1 MTAAGT
7 SYREK
12 NTNNFVCTDH
22 LTFYTLAGYL
32 GIFNTTLLDKH
43 ASKVRLFSKNYFEN
57 LEYWYHY
64 FIFLKKSTVYLWGFK
79 KSSRGWGR
87 KEVKRVR
94 ASVQLSLKCTHIPKL
109 IPQQAIYT
117 HPYVYFCLSHF
128 PFCVVFTLPHIIS
141 IFLFLSPDKIF

>member
-32 GIFNTTLLDKH
+32 EILNTTLLDKH

-57 LEYWYHY
+57 LEY
-64 FIFLKKSTVYLWGFK
+64 
-79 KSSRGWGR
+79 
-87 KEVKRVR
+87 
-94 ASVQLSLKCTHIPKL
+94 
-109 IPQQAIYT
+109 
-117 HPYVYFCLSHF
+117 
-128 PFCVVFTLPHIIS
+128 
-141 IFLFLSPDKIF
+141 